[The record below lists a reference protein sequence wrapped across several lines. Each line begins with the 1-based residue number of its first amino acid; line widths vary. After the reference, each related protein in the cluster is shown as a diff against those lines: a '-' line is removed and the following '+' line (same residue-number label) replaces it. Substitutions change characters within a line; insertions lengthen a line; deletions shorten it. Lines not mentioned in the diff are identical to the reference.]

1 MTLKSEAGSCVLI
14 VDDEPKLVRLVK
26 EVLSASGYKTLTTNS
41 GKQAIEMVALNKPD
55 LVLLDI
61 VLIDEVD
68 GYEVTRRV
76 REFSSVPIIMLTAK
90 ARESDLLHGFE
101 AGVDDY
107 LSKPFSAKELLARIK
122 ALLTRDQRLAAG
134 TEVAELHCGT
144 IHIDLT
150 RRKVKRN
157 GNVIN
162 LTRTEY
168 ELLFQLATHANKVM
182 LHEQLLTA
190 VWGPEYRN
198 DVDYLRAYI
207 RYLRKKLEADP
218 SNPQIILTEQGVGY
232 ILACSEDSQT

>member
-26 EVLSASGYKTLTTNS
+26 EVLSASGYKTLNTNS

-61 VLIDEVD
+61 VLIDEID

-101 AGVDDY
+101 AGADDY

-122 ALLTRDQRLAAG
+122 ALLTRDQRMAAG
-134 TEVAELHCGT
+134 TDVAELLCGA

-207 RYLRKKLEADP
+207 RYLRKKLETDP
-218 SNPQIILTEQGVGY
+218 SKPQIILTEQGVGY
-232 ILACSEDSQT
+232 ILACPEDS